1 MKNIAI
7 VGLSSFGFYL
17 CRKLSAMNY
26 NIMAIDIK
34 EELVNQVKPYVR
46 KAVIG
51 DAKDKAFLQK
61 LGITDF
67 ETVIVSVGNK
77 IDSSILITLY
87 LKELKIKEIIA
98 KAVNEDHAKILD
110 RVGATKIVFPE
121 RDIAIRMAHT
131 IDNPNFLEY
140 IPVDEDI
147 SLIEIG
153 VPSKWVGKTLSELKL
168 RSKYGIQIVII
179 KELIPPRVTVPTGDF
194 ILKDSDILTVIGT
207 NIQIKEIQHKLD

>member
-1 MKNIAI
+1 MKNIAVI
-7 VGLSSFGFYL
+7 GLSSFGYYL
-17 CRKLSAMNY
+17 CRKLSAMSY
-26 NIMAIDIK
+26 NIMAIDTK
-34 EELVNQVKPYVR
+34 EELVNQVKPFVR

-51 DAKDKAFLQK
+51 DAKDKSFLQK

-87 LKELKIKEIIA
+87 LRELKIKEIIA

-110 RVGATKIVFPE
+110 RIGATKIVFPE
-121 RDIAIRMAHT
+121 RDIALRMAYT
-131 IDNPNFLEY
+131 IDNPNSFEY
-140 IPVDEDI
+140 ISVDEDI

-153 VPSKWVGKTLSELKL
+153 VPSKWVSKKLCDLDL

-179 KELIPPRVTVPTGDF
+179 KELIPPRTTIPSGDF
-194 ILKDSDILTVIGT
+194 VLKDSDILTVIGT
-207 NIQIKEIQHKLD
+207 NKQIKDVQNKLG